1 MENQLA
7 KSTEERTFQYQD
19 SLPSLPVP
27 PLEESLKKYLESV
40 KPFANEEEYKKTEEI
55 VQKFQNGIGAE
66 LHQKLL
72 ERAKGK
78 RNWLEEWWLNVAYLD
93 VRIPSQLNVNFAG
106 PSPHF
111 EHYWP
116 PKEGTHLERGSII
129 LWHNLNYWQ
138 LLRKEK
144 VPVDKVGNT
153 PLDMNQFRMLFST
166 CKVPGITRDSI
177 MNYFRTE
184 SEGHSPSHLA
194 VLCRGRVFV
203 FDVIHEGSLITPPEF
218 LRQLT
223 HIQEK
228 CRREPEGPGIAA
240 LTSEERTRWAK
251 AREYL
256 ISLNPENLTLLEKI
270 QSSLFVYSMEDGRP
284 HVTPEDYSQII
295 SILFSGDPT
304 VRWGDKS
311 YNLISFS
318 NGVFGCNCDH
328 APYDAMVMVHI
339 AHYVDE
345 KILENEG
352 RWKGSEK
359 VRDLPFPEELV
370 FTVDEKIL
378 NDISQA
384 KAQYLKE
391 ASNLQFA
398 AYAFTSFGKKLTK
411 KKKLH
416 PDTFIQLALQ
426 LAYYRLH
433 GRPGCCYETA
443 MTRYFYHGR
452 TETLRPCTT
461 EAVRWCQSMQD
472 PSASLLER
480 QQKMLEAFAKHNKMM
495 KECSSG
501 RGFDRHLL
509 GLLLTAREEGLPT
522 PELYTDPLFSRSGG
536 GGNFVL
542 STSLVGYLRIQGVVV
557 PMVHNGYG
565 FFYHIR
571 DDRLT
576 LWLRHPEEYTN
587 RLGLDKVC
595 RGLFSLEI
603 MSRDRCRKTSPADFS
618 CLP

>member
-27 PLEESLKKYLESV
+27 SLEESLKKYLESV

-55 VQKFQNGIGAE
+55 VQKFQNGIGE
-66 LHQKLL
+66 KLHQKLL

-93 VRIPSQLNVNFAG
+93 VRMPSQLNVNFGG
-106 PSPHF
+106 PAAHF

-116 PKEGTHLERGSII
+116 PKEGTQLERGSIS

-144 VPVDKVGNT
+144 VPVNKVGNI

-166 CKVPGITRDSI
+166 CKIPGIKRDSI
-177 MNYFRTE
+177 RNYFRTE
-184 SEGHSPSHLA
+184 SEGCSPSHVA

-203 FDVIHEGSLITPPEF
+203 FDAIYEGCLITPPEI

-223 HIQEK
+223 YIYQK
-228 CRREPEGPGIAA
+228 CHSQPHGPGIAA

-256 ISLNPENLTLLEKI
+256 ISLDPENLTKLEKI
-270 QSSLFVYSMEDGRP
+270 QSSLLVYSIEDGSP
-284 HVTPEDYSQII
+284 HVTPGDYSQVIAV
-295 SILFSGDPT
+295 ILTGDPT

-318 NGVFGCNCDH
+318 NGLLGSNCDH
-328 APYDAMVMVHI
+328 APYDAMVMVNI
-339 AHYVDE
+339 SYYVDE
-345 KILENEG
+345 KVLENEG

-359 VRDLPFPEELV
+359 ARAVPLPEELV
-370 FTVDEKIL
+370 FTVDEKVL
-378 NDISQA
+378 SDVSQA
-384 KAQYLKE
+384 KAQFLKQ
-391 ASNLQFA
+391 SSDLQVA
-398 AYAFTSFGKKLTK
+398 AHPFTAFGKTLTK
-411 KKKLH
+411 KKALH

-452 TETLRPCTT
+452 TETVRPCTV
-461 EAVRWCQSMQD
+461 EAVRWCQSMEE
-472 PSASLLER
+472 PSASLHE
-480 QQKMLEAFAKHNKMM
+480 QQEKMLQAFAKHDKMM
-495 KECSSG
+495 KDCSTG
-501 RGFDRHLL
+501 KGFDRHLL
-509 GLLLTAREEGLPT
+509 GLSLIAKEAGLPV
-522 PELYTDPLFSRSGG
+522 PELFTDPLFSRSGG

-542 STSLVGYLRIQGVVV
+542 STSLLGYLRVGGAVV

-565 FFYHIR
+565 FFYNIG
-571 DDRLT
+571 DDRLVVT
-576 LWLRHPEEYTN
+576 CTAWKSCPETDAEK
-587 RLGLDKVC
+587 LVQQVFQA
-595 RGLFSLEI
+595 FSDMMQLV
-603 MSRDRCRKTSPADFS
+603 TSAS
-618 CLP
+618 L

>member
-27 PLEESLKKYLESV
+27 SLEESLKKYLESV

-55 VQKFQNGIGAE
+55 VKKFQNGIGE
-66 LHQKLL
+66 KLHQKLL
-72 ERAKGK
+72 ERAKEK

-93 VRIPSQLNVNFAG
+93 VRIPSQLNVNFGG
-106 PSPHF
+106 PAPHM

-116 PKEGTHLERGSII
+116 PKEGTQLERGSIS

-144 VPVDKVGNT
+144 LPVDKVGNT

-166 CKVPGITRDSI
+166 CKIPGISRDSI

-184 SEGHSPSHLA
+184 SEGYSPTHIV

-203 FDVIHEGSLITPPEF
+203 FDAIHEGCLITPPEI

-223 HIQEK
+223 YIHRK
-228 CRREPEGPGIAA
+228 CHSEPDGPGVAA

-251 AREYL
+251 ARDYL
-256 ISLNPENLTLLEKI
+256 INLDPENLTRLEKI
-270 QSSLFVYSMEDGRP
+270 QSSLLVYSLEDDSP
-284 HVTPEDYSQII
+284 HVTPEDYSQVIAMV
-295 SILFSGDPT
+295 LTGDPT

-318 NGVFGCNCDH
+318 NGVLGCNCDH
-328 APYDAMVMVHI
+328 APYDAMVMVSI
-339 AHYVDE
+339 SYYVDE

-352 RWKGSEK
+352 IWKGSEK
-359 VRDLPFPEELV
+359 ARDMPLPEELV
-370 FTVDEKIL
+370 FTVDEKVL
-378 NDISQA
+378 SDINQA
-384 KAQYLKE
+384 KAQYLKQ
-391 ASNLQFA
+391 ASDLQVV
-398 AYAFTSFGKKLTK
+398 AYSFTHFGKKLTK
-411 KKKLH
+411 KKMLH

-443 MTRYFYHGR
+443 MTRFFYHGR
-452 TETLRPCTT
+452 TETVRSCTV

-472 PSASLLER
+472 PAASALER
-480 QQKMLEAFAKHNKMM
+480 KQMMLQAFAKHNKMM
-495 KECSSG
+495 KDCSTG
-501 RGFDRHLL
+501 KGFDRHLL
-509 GLLLTAREEGLPT
+509 GLSLIAREEGLPV
-522 PELYTDPLFSRSGG
+522 PELFTDPLFSRSGG

-542 STSLVGYLRIQGVVV
+542 STSLIGYLRVQGVVV
-557 PMVHNGYG
+557 PMVHSGYG
-565 FFYHIR
+565 VFYHIR
-571 DDRLT
+571 DDRFVVACSA
-576 LWLRHPEEYTN
+576 W
-587 RLGLDKVC
+587 K
-595 RGLFSLEI
+595 
-603 MSRDRCRKTSPADFS
+603 S
-618 CLP
+618 CAETDAEKLVQLIFHAFQDMMQLMNSAHL

>member
-7 KSTEERTFQYQD
+7 KSVEERTFQYQD

-27 PLEESLKKYLESV
+27 SLGESLKKYLESV

-55 VQKFQNGIGAE
+55 VQKFQNGVGE
-66 LHQKLL
+66 KLHQKLL
-72 ERAKGK
+72 ERAKGR

-93 VRIPSQLNVNFAG
+93 VRIPSQLNVNFVG
-106 PSPHF
+106 PSAHF

-116 PKEGTHLERGSII
+116 PKEGTQLERGSII

-138 LLRKEK
+138 LIRKEK
-144 VPVDKVGNT
+144 LPVHKVGNT

-166 CKVPGITRDSI
+166 CKVPGINRDSLK
-177 MNYFRTE
+177 NYFRTE
-184 SEGHSPSHLA
+184 SEGHSPSHIA
-194 VLCRGRVFV
+194 VLCRGRIFV
-203 FDVIHEGSLITPPEF
+203 FDVIHEGCLITPPEL

-223 HIQEK
+223 YIYKK
-228 CRREPEGPGIAA
+228 CHSEPDGPGIPA

-256 ISLNPENLTLLEKI
+256 IGLDPENLTLLEKI
-270 QSSLFVYSMEDGRP
+270 QSSLFVYSIEDGSP
-284 HVTPEDYSQII
+284 HITPEDYRQVLSV
-295 SILFSGDPT
+295 LLTGDPT
-304 VRWGDKS
+304 LRWGDKS

-328 APYDAMVMVHI
+328 APYDAMVMVNV
-339 AHYVDE
+339 AYYVDE
-345 KILENEG
+345 RILETEG

-359 VRDLPFPEELV
+359 VRDIPLPEELV
-370 FTVDEKIL
+370 FTVDERVL

-384 KAQYLKE
+384 KDQYLKE
-391 ASNLQFA
+391 ASNLQIA

-411 KKKLH
+411 KKRLH

-452 TETLRPCTT
+452 TETMRSCTI
-461 EAVRWCQSMQD
+461 EAVSWCQSMQD
-472 PSASLLER
+472 PSTSLLER
-480 QQKMLEAFAKHNKMM
+480 QEKMLQAFAKHNKMM
-495 KECSSG
+495 KDCSAG
-501 RGFDRHLL
+501 KGFDRHLL
-509 GLLLTAREEGLPT
+509 GLLLIAKEEGLPV
-522 PELYTDPLFSRSGG
+522 PELFTDPLFSRSGG

-542 STSLVGYLRIQGVVV
+542 STSLVGYLRVQGVMV

-571 DDRLT
+571 DDRFVVACSA
-576 LWLRHPEEYTN
+576 WKSCPETDAEKLVQQIFRAFHDMIQLMNTAH
-587 RLGLDKVC
+587 L
-595 RGLFSLEI
+595 
-603 MSRDRCRKTSPADFS
+603 
-618 CLP
+618 

>member
-1 MENQLA
+1 MENHLA

-27 PLEESLKKYLESV
+27 SLEETLKKYLESV
-40 KPFANEEEYKKTEEI
+40 KPFASEEEYKKTAEI
-55 VQKFQNGIGAE
+55 VQKFQNGIGRK
-66 LHQKLL
+66 LHQRLL

-106 PSPHF
+106 PSAHF

-116 PKEGTHLERGSII
+116 PKEGTQLERGSII

-144 VPVDKVGNT
+144 MPVHKVGNT

-166 CKVPGITRDSI
+166 CKVPGISRDSI

-184 SEGHSPSHLA
+184 SEGRSPSHLA

-203 FDVIHEGSLITPPEF
+203 FDAIHEGCLITPPE
-218 LRQLT
+218 LHRNLMYIHQ
-223 HIQEK
+223 K
-228 CRREPEGPGIAA
+228 CHSEPRGPGVAA
-240 LTSEERTRWAK
+240 LTSEERTRWAE

-256 ISLNPENLTLLEKI
+256 IGLNPENLSLLERI
-270 QSSLFVYSMEDGRP
+270 QSSLFVYSLEDDCAY
-284 HVTPEDYSQII
+284 VTPEDYSQV
-295 SILFSGDPT
+295 LTTLLTGDPT

-345 KILENEG
+345 RILEAEG

-359 VRDLPFPEELV
+359 VRDIPLPEELV
-370 FTVDEKIL
+370 FTVDKKIL
-378 NDISQA
+378 NAISQA
-384 KAQYLKE
+384 KAQHLKE
-391 ASNLQFA
+391 ASDLQVA
-398 AYAFTSFGKKLTK
+398 AHAFMSFGKMLTK
-411 KKKLH
+411 KNSLH
-416 PDTFIQLALQ
+416 PDTFVQLALQ

-452 TETLRPCTT
+452 TETVRSCTM

-472 PSASLLER
+472 PSASFLEQR
-480 QQKMLEAFAKHNKMM
+480 QQMLQAFAKHNKMM
-495 KECSSG
+495 KECSAG
-501 RGFDRHLL
+501 RGCDRHLL
-509 GLLLTAREEGLPT
+509 GLSLIAKEEGLPV

-536 GGNFVL
+536 GGHFVL
-542 STSLVGYLRIQGVVV
+542 STSLVGYFRVQGVVV
-557 PMVHNGYG
+557 PMVRDGYG

-571 DDRLT
+571 DDRFVVACT
-576 LWLRHPEEYTN
+576 AWKSCPETDSEKLVEEVFRAFYDMIQLVSTAH
-587 RLGLDKVC
+587 L
-595 RGLFSLEI
+595 
-603 MSRDRCRKTSPADFS
+603 
-618 CLP
+618 

>member
-27 PLEESLKKYLESV
+27 SLEESLNKYLAAV
-40 KPFANEEEYKKTEEI
+40 KPFANKEEYKRTEEI
-55 VQKFQNGIGAE
+55 VQNFKKGIGE
-66 LHQKLL
+66 KLHQKLL

-106 PSPHF
+106 PSAHT

-116 PKEGTHLERGSII
+116 PKENTQLERGSLV
-129 LWHNLNYWQ
+129 LWFNLSYWQ

-144 VPVDKVGNT
+144 IPVHKVGNT

-177 MNYFRTE
+177 KNYFKTE
-184 SEGHSPSHLA
+184 SEGHSSSHIA
-194 VLCRGRVFV
+194 VLCRGRIFV
-203 FDVIHEGSLITPPEF
+203 FDMLHEGSLITPPEI

-223 HIQEK
+223 YIHKK
-228 CRREPEGPGIAA
+228 CHSEPDGPGVAA
-240 LTSEERTRWAK
+240 LTSEERTQWAK
-251 AREYL
+251 ARDHL
-256 ISLNPENLTLLEKI
+256 INLDQENLTILEKI
-270 QSSLFVYSMEDGRP
+270 QSSLLVYSLEDGSP
-284 HVTPEDYSQII
+284 HVTPEDYSQVTTMT
-295 SILFSGDPT
+295 LTGDPT

-311 YNLISFS
+311 YNLVSFS

-328 APYDAMVMVHI
+328 APFDAMVMVNI
-339 AHYVDE
+339 SHYVDQRV
-345 KILENEG
+345 LEHEG

-359 VRDLPFPEELV
+359 VRNIPLPEELV

-378 NDISQA
+378 NDIKQA
-384 KAQYLKE
+384 KAQYFKQ
-391 ASNLQFA
+391 ASDIQIVAL
-398 AYAFTSFGKKLTK
+398 AFTPFGKKLTK
-411 KKKLH
+411 KKNLH
-416 PDTFIQLALQ
+416 PDTFVQLALQ

-452 TETLRPCTT
+452 TETMRSCTM

-472 PSASLLER
+472 PSSTRLH
-480 QQKMLEAFAKHNKMM
+480 QQQTMLQAFATHNKTM
-495 KECSSG
+495 KDCSAG
-501 RGFDRHLL
+501 KGFDRHLL
-509 GLLLTAREEGLPT
+509 GLLLTAKEEGLPV
-522 PELYTDPLFSRSGG
+522 PELFTDPLFSKSGG

-542 STSLVGYLRIQGVVV
+542 STSLIGYLRTLGVVV

-565 FFYHIR
+565 FFYNIR
-571 DDRLT
+571 DDKFL
-576 LWLRHPEEYTN
+576 LACSAWKSCPETDAAELLQQIFHAFHDMMHLMN
-587 RLGLDKVC
+587 IAHL
-595 RGLFSLEI
+595 
-603 MSRDRCRKTSPADFS
+603 
-618 CLP
+618 

>member
-27 PLEESLKKYLESV
+27 SLEESLKKYLESV
-40 KPFANEEEYKKTEEI
+40 KPFANKEEYKKTEEI
-55 VQKFQNGIGAE
+55 VQNFQDGVGRK

-93 VRIPSQLNVNFAG
+93 ARLPSQLNVNFAG
-106 PSPHF
+106 PAPYF
-111 EHYWP
+111 EHCWP
-116 PKEGTHLERGSII
+116 PKEGTQLERGSIT

-138 LLRKEK
+138 LLRKEE
-144 VPVDKVGNT
+144 VPVHKVGNN

-166 CKVPGITRDSI
+166 CKIPGITRDSVI
-177 MNYFRTE
+177 NYFRTE
-184 SEGHSPSHLA
+184 SEGHSPTHLT

-203 FDVIHEGSLITPPEF
+203 FDVMHEGSLMTPPEIH
-218 LRQLT
+218 RQLT
-223 HIQEK
+223 YIHKK
-228 CRREPEGPGIAA
+228 CHSEPDGPGIPA

-256 ISLNPENLTLLEKI
+256 ISLDPENLTRLEKI
-270 QSSLFVYSMEDGRP
+270 QSSLLVYSIEDSSP
-284 HVTPEDYSQII
+284 HVTPEDYSQVTAM
-295 SILFSGDPT
+295 ILVGDPT

-311 YNLISFS
+311 YNLVSFS
-318 NGVFGCNCDH
+318 NGIFGCSCDH
-328 APYDAMVMVHI
+328 SPFDAMVMVNI
-339 AHYVDE
+339 SHYVDE

-359 VRDLPFPEELV
+359 VRNISLPEELV
-370 FTVDEKIL
+370 FTVDDKIL
-378 NDISQA
+378 NNINQA
-384 KAQYLKE
+384 EAQYLKQ
-391 ASNLQFA
+391 ASDLQIV

-411 KKKLH
+411 KKRLH
-416 PDTFIQLALQ
+416 PDTFVQLALQ

-433 GRPGCCYETA
+433 GRPGSCYETA

-452 TETLRPCTT
+452 TETVRSCTI

-472 PSASLLER
+472 PSTSLLEQ
-480 QQKMLEAFAKHNKMM
+480 QQKMLQAFAKHDKMM
-495 KECSSG
+495 KDCSAG
-501 RGFDRHLL
+501 KGFDRHLL
-509 GLLLTAREEGLPT
+509 GLLLVAKEEGLPV
-522 PELYTDPLFSRSGG
+522 PELFTDPLFSKSGG

-542 STSLVGYLRIQGVVV
+542 STSLVGYWRILGLVV

-571 DDRLT
+571 DDRFNVAST
-576 LWLRHPEEYTN
+576 AWRSCPETN
-587 RLGLDKVC
+587 AEKLVQLVFHSFQDMMK
-595 RGLFSLEI
+595 LMNTAYL
-603 MSRDRCRKTSPADFS
+603 
-618 CLP
+618 

>member
-27 PLEESLKKYLESV
+27 SLKESLKKYLESV
-40 KPFANEEEYKKTEEI
+40 KPFANQEEYKKTEEI
-55 VQKFQNGIGAE
+55 VQKFQSGIGE
-66 LHQKLL
+66 KLHQKLL

-106 PSPHF
+106 PAAHF

-116 PKEGTHLERGSII
+116 PKEGTQLERGSII

-144 VPVDKVGNT
+144 VPVHKVGNT

-184 SEGHSPSHLA
+184 SEGRSPNHIV
-194 VLCRGRVFV
+194 VLCRGRAFV
-203 FDVIHEGSLITPPEF
+203 FDVIHEGCLVTPPEL

-223 HIQEK
+223 YIHKK
-228 CRREPEGPGIAA
+228 CHSEPDGPGIAA

-256 ISLNPENLTLLEKI
+256 IGLDPENLALLEKI
-270 QSSLFVYSMEDGRP
+270 QSSLLVYSMEDSSP
-284 HVTPEDYSQII
+284 HVTPEDYSEII
-295 SILFSGDPT
+295 AAILIGDPT

-328 APYDAMVMVHI
+328 APFDAMIMVNI
-339 AHYVDE
+339 SYYVDE
-345 KILENEG
+345 KIFQNEG

-359 VRDLPFPEELV
+359 VRDIPLPKELI
-370 FTVDEKIL
+370 FTVDEKVL
-378 NDISQA
+378 NDINQA
-384 KAQYLKE
+384 KAQYLRE
-391 ASNLQFA
+391 ASDLQIA

-411 KKKLH
+411 NKMLH

-433 GRPGCCYETA
+433 GHPGCCYETA

-452 TETLRPCTT
+452 TETMRSCTV

-472 PSASLLER
+472 PSVSLHER
-480 QQKMLEAFAKHNKMM
+480 QQKMLQAFAKHNKMM
-495 KECSSG
+495 KDCSAG
-501 RGFDRHLL
+501 KGFDRHLL
-509 GLLLTAREEGLPT
+509 GLLLIAKEEGLPV
-522 PELYTDPLFSRSGG
+522 PELFTDPLFSKSGG

-542 STSLVGYLRIQGVVV
+542 STSLVGYLRVQGVVV

-571 DDRLT
+571 DDRFVVACSAWKSCPETDAEKLVQLT
-576 LWLRHPEEYTN
+576 FCAFHDMIQLMNTTHL
-587 RLGLDKVC
+587 
-595 RGLFSLEI
+595 
-603 MSRDRCRKTSPADFS
+603 
-618 CLP
+618 